1 MSIQL
6 EQATA
11 DIKMYRTEIIDKLM
25 KYTATDMLLFWG
37 TDRELIAEQQKY
49 WEPLLKWAEKEFDGN
64 FKKTH
69 GLDVSEENL
78 QSGYRLKAFLERLSD
93 RELAAY
99 YLAALNMRSVLLAA
113 ALVKKQITAEQA
125 YGAAYLEQL
134 FQEKKWGKDE
144 DAAAKLAERKKELYE
159 IEDFLKQ

>member
-1 MSIQL
+1 MSSQL
-6 EQATA
+6 EQAEA
-11 DIKMYRTEIIDKLM
+11 DIKKYRPEIIDKLM

-37 TDRELIAEQQKY
+37 TDRELIAEQEKHWQ
-49 WEPLLKWAEKEFDGN
+49 PLLKWAEKEFNGE

-69 GLDVSEENL
+69 GLDVSEEN
-78 QSGYRLKAFLERLSD
+78 QNSGNRLKSFLDSLSD

-113 ALVKKQITAEQA
+113 ALVKKKITAEQA
-125 YGAAYLEQL
+125 YQAAYLEQL

-144 DAAAKLAERKKELYE
+144 EADAKLAERKKELYE
-159 IEDFLKQ
+159 VENFLK

>member
-1 MSIQL
+1 MSTQL
-6 EQATA
+6 EQAVA
-11 DIKMYRTEIIDKLM
+11 DIEKYRPEIIDKLM

-37 TDRELIAEQQKY
+37 TDRELIAEQEKHWQ
-49 WEPLLKWAEKEFDGN
+49 PLLKWAEKEFNGE

-69 GLDVSEENL
+69 GLDVSEDNQ
-78 QSGYRLKAFLERLSD
+78 QSGYRLKAFLESLND

-125 YGAAYLEQL
+125 YEAAYLEQL
-134 FQEKKWGKDE
+134 FQEKKWGKDDE
-144 DAAAKLAERKKELYE
+144 ADAKLAERKKELYE
-159 IEDFLKQ
+159 IEDFLK